1 MSVGERIREL
11 RTARN
16 LTQPQLAE
24 AIGIE
29 QSYLSKLEN
38 DKSAP
43 STDIFRS
50 ILKALGVD
58 VADFLRG
65 LDAQTVQRQLKQ
77 IPEVS
82 DHVLANAR
90 RRFERSRRWWYG
102 SALACV
108 IGLSLGGAG
117 AFGLLFPN
125 TQYNY
130 HSPGVVRPGEP
141 SDILLNYES
150 LLLAKMLAGEISD
163 NQRMKSVAGYKLRI
177 QEHSLLLPDYRG
189 DAFIIPAEG
198 GSRSYYYKGAATHE
212 RPVNRYLMLT
222 GMVLTLGG
230 IFGYFFE
237 HRLRDIPAETR

>member
-1 MSVGERIREL
+1 MGVGERIREL
-11 RTARN
+11 RTERN

-43 STDIFRS
+43 STEIFRS

-58 VADFLRG
+58 VADFVRG
-65 LDAQTVQRQLKQ
+65 LDAHTVQRQLKQ
-77 IPEVS
+77 IPEVA
-82 DHVLANAR
+82 DHVLANAQR
-90 RRFERSRRWWYG
+90 RLERSKQWWYG

-108 IGLSLGGAG
+108 IGLSLAGAG

-125 TQYNY
+125 TQHNY
-130 HSPGVVRPGEP
+130 DSRGVVRPDEP
-141 SDILLNYES
+141 SDILLNYDS

-163 NQRMKSVAGYKLRI
+163 VQRMKSVAGYKLRI

-189 DAFIIPAEG
+189 DEFVMPVEG
-198 GSRSYYYKGAATHE
+198 GSRTYYYKGSAEHE
-212 RPVNRYLMLT
+212 RPVNRYLMFI

-230 IFGYFFE
+230 VFGYFFE
-237 HRLRDIPAETR
+237 YRLRNVHSMES